1 LTLTSFSLI
10 GEEGNATCC
19 FGIFRCCAKVDKLK
33 DNVEVWH
40 CVAIVVVAIVAAA
53 IYTIVFVH
61 MANIEFTFR
70 QQ

>member
-1 LTLTSFSLI
+1 M
-10 GEEGNATCC
+10 GGRVVC

-40 CVAIVVVAIVAAA
+40 CVAGIVVVVSIVVVVAVAIVAAA
-53 IYTIVFVH
+53 ICTIVFVH

>member
-1 LTLTSFSLI
+1 M
-10 GEEGNATCC
+10 C

-40 CVAIVVVAIVAAA
+40 CVAIVVVAVSIVVAVVAAIVAAA
-53 IYTIVFVH
+53 AYTIVFVH